1 MVQGTH
7 CAHPLL
13 EGTERSQV
21 GSLKGIA
28 AWNMRITCFTR
39 PTGEHVREQGS
50 ERTNPSHTSFYIGQ
64 ALFLI
69 PTSSL
74 SGDQAMAS
82 SSPECH
88 AKWSTKK

>member
-13 EGTERSQV
+13 AGIERSQV

-28 AWNMRITCFTR
+28 
-39 PTGEHVREQGS
+39 GLEHEHHLLHSPYRWAREGQGG
-50 ERTNPSHTSFYIGQ
+50 ERTNPSHTSHTGP

-74 SGDQAMAS
+74 SGDQSM
-82 SSPECH
+82 SSPLPECL
-88 AKWSTKK
+88 AKWSTKN